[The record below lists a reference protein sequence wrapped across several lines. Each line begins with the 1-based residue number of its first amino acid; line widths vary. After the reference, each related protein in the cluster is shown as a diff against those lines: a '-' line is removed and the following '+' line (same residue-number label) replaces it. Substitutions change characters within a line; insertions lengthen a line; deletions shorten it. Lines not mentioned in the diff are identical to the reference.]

1 MRTTCLSRCAE
12 GLELGWREERRVGPP
27 WAWQQAGR
35 WHLGLW
41 DRSLEIEEKAP
52 CDTEPSSGAARPPV
66 CGCLARPLKHYMG
79 PNRPRVFSG
88 LHKRDKLQQDLFFRP
103 CLESEG
109 FAQAHIG
116 H

>member
-1 MRTTCLSRCAE
+1 MRTTYLSRCEE
-12 GLELGWREERRVGPP
+12 GLELGGGEEVRFWPP

-35 WHLGLW
+35 WHLRLW
-41 DRSLEIEEKAP
+41 DRGLEIDEKPP

-66 CGCLARPLKHYMG
+66 CGFLASPRKRHLG
-79 PNRPRVFSG
+79 PNRTRVFSG